1 MAQGRFF
8 WFTAL
13 LSLGAVASFA
23 EARAD
28 EVAGELDLREMF
40 EAQAA
45 IIEELRS
52 DLDRVRV
59 DQKQS
64 RDKVRALEEQLAAIA
79 AGSGA
84 AGGIDADYVD
94 RRIEQFQH
102 SDQSR
107 LFLSGY
113 AKAEFSDELNDG
125 PSTFNVQFNPI
136 FHFRLTDKLHF
147 NAELE
152 FELDDGGETE
162 IELEFA
168 TIDFLATDWLTL
180 TAGKFLTPFNVFGP
194 KLHPTWI
201 NKLASRPLTYSK
213 SGGVTDVIAD
223 VGIMASGGTELWNED
238 SKWNYAIYLTNGA
251 IGEEDGVLEFDNT
264 PDVDHGKAVG
274 GRLGFLP
281 IPNLEVGFSGQTG
294 KSREQGRY
302 NLIGADLW
310 YLLAGFEL
318 RSEYSRAET
327 DRDRW
332 GYYVQG
338 AYDLGAHITETTG
351 LMGKLRRLEPVVRW
365 GETRVAGPNRQQVA
379 LGLNYW
385 LYPSVPLKF
394 TYELNSGAKQ
404 NDRLFLQVGYG
415 F

>member
-1 MAQGRFF
+1 MRRTENVFLAAMLAASLVGPSPATATEPDADAALCEALRAQGEIIQQLRDE
-8 WFTAL
+8 
-13 LSLGAVASFA
+13 LG
-23 EARAD
+23 
-28 EVAGELDLREMF
+28 
-40 EAQAA
+40 
-45 IIEELRS
+45 
-52 DLDRVRV
+52 RVRE
-59 DQKQS
+59 DQ
-64 RDKVRALEEQLAAIA
+64 RRNEDRVRALEDP
-79 AGSGA
+79 GVNDPTSGV
-84 AGGIDADYVD
+84 DADYVD

-102 SDQSR
+102 ADESR

-113 AKAEFSDELNDG
+113 AKAEFRDVLNDG

-168 TIDFLATDWLTL
+168 TIDYLATDWLTL
-180 TAGKFLTPFNVFGP
+180 SAGKFLTPFNVFGP
-194 KLHPTWI
+194 KIHPTWI
-201 NKLASRPLTYSK
+201 NKMASRPVIYDK
-213 SGGVTDVIAD
+213 SGGVTGVLSD
-223 VGIMASGGTELWNED
+223 VGIMASGGTELWSED
-238 SKWNYAIYLTNGA
+238 SKWNYAVYLTNGA
-251 IGEEDGVLEFDNT
+251 IGEEDGVLEFENT
-264 PDVDHGKAVG
+264 PDADHDKAFG

-294 KSREQGRY
+294 KSRDQGRY
-302 NLIGADLW
+302 NLIGADFW
-310 YLLAGFEL
+310 YSLAGFEL

-338 AYDLGAHITETTG
+338 AYDLGEHIRETTG
-351 LMGKLRRLEPVVRW
+351 LMGMLGRMEPVVRW
-365 GETRVAGPNRQQVA
+365 GETMGAGPNRQQVA
-379 LGLNYW
+379 VGLDYW

-394 TYELNSGAKQ
+394 TYELNSGGVQ
-404 NDRLFLQVGYG
+404 NDRFFLQVGYG

>member
-1 MAQGRFF
+1 MAQGRFLRF
-8 WFTAL
+8 AAL
-13 LSLGAVASFA
+13 LSLGAIAGFA

-28 EVAGELDLREMF
+28 EVGGEPDLREML

-52 DLDRVRV
+52 DLDRVRA
-59 DQKQS
+59 DQEQS
-64 RDKVRALEEQLAAIA
+64 RDKVRALEDQLASVAVENSA
-79 AGSGA
+79 SG
-84 AGGIDADYVD
+84 GVDADWVD

-107 LFLSGY
+107 FFLSGY
-113 AKAEFSDELNDG
+113 GKAQFSDVLGDG
-125 PSTFNVQFNPI
+125 DSTFNVQFNPI

-162 IELEFA
+162 IELEYA

-194 KLHPTWI
+194 KLHPPWI
-201 NKLASRPLTYSK
+201 NKLASRPVIYAK

-223 VGIMASGGTELWNED
+223 VGIMASGGTELWNQD
-238 SKWNYAIYLTNGA
+238 SKWNYAVYLTNGA
-251 IGEEDGVLEFDNT
+251 IGEEDGVLEFENT
-264 PDVDHGKAVG
+264 PDADSNKAVG
-274 GRLGFLP
+274 GRVGFLP

-294 KSREQGRY
+294 KSKEQGRY

-310 YLLAGFEL
+310 YSLAGFEL
-318 RSEYSRAET
+318 RSEFSRAET
-327 DRDRW
+327 DRGHW

-338 AYDLGAHITETTG
+338 AYDLGENINETTG
-351 LMGKLRRLEPVVRW
+351 VMGVLGRMEPVVRW
-365 GETRVAGPNRQQVA
+365 GETKGAGRNRQQVA
-379 LGLNYW
+379 FGLDYW

-394 TYELNSGAKQ
+394 TYEINSGGVD
-404 NDRLFLQVGYG
+404 NDRFILQVGYG

>member
-1 MAQGRFF
+1 MRRTENVILAAMLAASLVGPSPA
-8 WFTAL
+8 TAT
-13 LSLGAVASFA
+13 
-23 EARAD
+23 EPDAD
-28 EVAGELDLREMF
+28 ADLREALR
-40 EAQAA
+40 AQGE
-45 IIEELRS
+45 IIQQLRDELG
-52 DLDRVRV
+52 RVRE
-59 DQKQS
+59 DQ
-64 RDKVRALEEQLAAIA
+64 RRNEDRVRALEDQEVNDPT
-79 AGSGA
+79 SGV
-84 AGGIDADYVD
+84 DADYVD

-102 SDQSR
+102 SDESR

-113 AKAEFSDELNDG
+113 AKAEFRDVLNDG

-168 TIDFLATDWLTL
+168 TIDYLATDWLTL
-180 TAGKFLTPFNVFGP
+180 SAGKFLTPFNVFGP
-194 KLHPTWI
+194 KIHPTWI
-201 NKLASRPLTYSK
+201 NKMASRPVIYDK
-213 SGGVTDVIAD
+213 SGGVTGVLSD
-223 VGIMASGGTELWNED
+223 VGIMASGGTELWSED
-238 SKWNYAIYLTNGA
+238 SKWNYAVYLTNGA
-251 IGEEDGVLEFDNT
+251 IGEEDGVLEFENT
-264 PDVDHGKAVG
+264 PDADHDKAFG

-294 KSREQGRY
+294 KSRDQGRY
-302 NLIGADLW
+302 NLIGADFW
-310 YLLAGFEL
+310 YSLAGFEL

-338 AYDLGAHITETTG
+338 AYDLGEHVRETTG
-351 LMGKLRRLEPVVRW
+351 LMGMLGRMEPVVRW
-365 GETRVAGPNRQQVA
+365 GETMGAGPNRQQVA
-379 LGLNYW
+379 LGLVYW

-394 TYELNSGAKQ
+394 TYELNSGGVQ
-404 NDRLFLQVGYG
+404 NDRFFLQVGYG